1 MDFESVF
8 VLLLIGIIIVLLL
21 RQEVQ
26 CAREPFSLLQHRMDS
41 DESDVHPKMRS
52 RKFAMECCPS
62 LYSNHEG
69 CACDDNEIHTM
80 IKSRGQNNT
89 LLR

>member
-21 RQEVQ
+21 RQDVQ
-26 CAREPFSLLQHRMDS
+26 CALEPFSLQDNMNA
-41 DESDVHPKMRS
+41 DESEVHPGVRYN
-52 RKFAMECCPS
+52 KFAMECCPS

-69 CACDDNEIHTM
+69 CACDDNEINTM
-80 IKSRGQNNT
+80 LKSRGQNNS
-89 LLR
+89 LLH